1 MIRFRRLFDISTERD
16 HLQTTQ
22 IREMFATAFPKERN
36 AAERYL
42 DYLQGKH
49 SSFETVILI
58 AEEERGNMVGFSVS
72 VYFPEIRF
80 AYLVYI
86 ASDPER
92 PARGIGGALF
102 EALREY
108 FTRKGARGLF
118 LDAGPDEVQKLKNP
132 ASLADNK
139 RRFKFYERYG
149 VRPVEGTLYDELANP
164 ANDNYQVSLLFDP
177 LTRKGALRRSEAR
190 QFLLRHF
197 AAQYSQNADDP
208 YVNKIIN
215 SFNDDP
221 VRIRAP
227 KYAASDTD
235 TAPIKGWLKPLKLVV
250 SERHTIHHL
259 REKGYVERPVRIASV
274 LKGLEKIP
282 YEQIPTRRYSEEIIK
297 EVHDP
302 DLVAYLKAISEKLT
316 KERVLYPEVF
326 PIRRPD
332 RIPRELESRAGYF
345 CMDTFTPLTSNVWR
359 SAYSAANTALT
370 AAEVLIEGSRYA
382 YALVRPPGHHA
393 ERRAY
398 GGFCYL
404 NNAAI
409 AAQRLSKLGK
419 VAILDIDY
427 HGGNGTQEIFYERA
441 DVYTLSIHGTPNLSY
456 PHFSG
461 FEDERGEG
469 EGKGFNRNF
478 PMRRGVDDE
487 RYLEM
492 LEEALAV
499 VRRFKPKWFVLSLG
513 YDIMKGDPTGSFV
526 VSAKGMR
533 EIGRRIGN
541 LHMPTLVVQEGGY
554 SLTNLRR
561 GAAAFF
567 AGLGETWY

>member
-1 MIRFRRLFDISTERD
+1 MIRFRRLFDIVTDRD
-16 HLQTTQ
+16 HLQTEQ
-22 IREMFATAFPKERN
+22 IRQMFATAFPKERH

-42 DYLQGKH
+42 NYLKGKH
-49 SSFETVILI
+49 SGFETIILI
-58 AEEERGNMVGFSVS
+58 AENEQGNMVGFSVS

-92 PARGIGGALF
+92 PARGIGGALY

-108 FTRKGARGLF
+108 FTRKDARGLF
-118 LDAGPDEVQKLKNP
+118 LDAGPDDALKLKDP
-132 ASLADNK
+132 TTVADNK
-139 RRFKFYERYG
+139 RRLKFYERYG
-149 VRPVEGTLYDELANP
+149 ARPIEGTLYDEIGNP
-164 ANDNYQVSLLFDP
+164 ANEGYQVSLLFDP
-177 LTRKGALRRSEAR
+177 LARKGALRRTEAR
-190 QFLLRHF
+190 QFLVRHYS
-197 AAQYSQNADDP
+197 AQFSQAADDP
-208 YVNKIIN
+208 YVRKIID
-215 SFNDDP
+215 SFKDDP
-221 VRIRAP
+221 VRIRAA
-227 KYAASDTD
+227 KYSSSESDLI
-235 TAPIKGWLKPLKLVV
+235 PLKGWLKPLKLVV

-282 YEQIPTRRYSEEIIK
+282 YERIPARRYSEDIIK

-302 DLVAYLKAISEKLT
+302 DLVAYLKAISEKLDN
-316 KERVLYPEVF
+316 KRVLYPEVF

-370 AAEVLIEGSRYA
+370 AAELLIEGSRYA

-404 NNAAI
+404 NNSAI

-427 HGGNGTQEIFYERA
+427 HGGNGTQDIFYKRA
-441 DVYTLSIHGTPNLSY
+441 DVYTLSIHGSPSLSY
-456 PHFSG
+456 PHFAG

-469 EGKGFNRNF
+469 KGKGFNRNF
-478 PMRRGVDDE
+478 PLRRGVDDE
-487 RYLEM
+487 RYLEV

-499 VRRFKPKWFVLSLG
+499 IRRFKPKWFVLSLG
-513 YDIMKGDPTGSFV
+513 YDLMKGDPTGSFT
-526 VSAKGMR
+526 VSTKGMR

-541 LHMPTLVVQEGGY
+541 QRLPTLVVQEGGY

-561 GAAAFF
+561 GSAAFF
-567 AGLGETWY
+567 AGLGEAWY